1 MNDDDDGDNHE
12 DETAS
17 MHLAFLLLDTL
28 PYLTLPD
35 LHMSFDSYDDA
46 SFRLQCQLIR
56 YLSLGQLRVRLN
68 KSIWIR
74 SCSLCTST
82 CSSRDVTLK
91 EMREVIYIT
100 R

>member
-1 MNDDDDGDNHE
+1 MRNDDEDE

-17 MHLAFLLLDTL
+17 MHLVFLLFNIL

-35 LHMSFDSYDDA
+35 LHMSFDPHDDA

-56 YLSLGQLRVRLN
+56 YLFLGQLRVRLN

-74 SCSLCTST
+74 SCSLCTCT
-82 CSSRDVTLK
+82 CNSRDVTLK
-91 EMREVIYIT
+91 NA
-100 R
+100 

>member
-1 MNDDDDGDNHE
+1 MMMKMKMKKQP
-12 DETAS
+12 S
-17 MHLAFLLLDTL
+17 MHLVFLLLDTL

-68 KSIWIR
+68 KYGHIR
-74 SCSLCTST
+74 TSSLPCTSN
-82 CSSRDVTLK
+82 SRRHI
-91 EMREVIYIT
+91 EECIR
-100 R
+100 